1 VFCARIWGRVW
12 VPGLQGALVA
22 TASFSFGC
30 NTHTVRIITRTKIA
44 ANVVGSTFVIRIG
57 PPIVSVGRLVA
68 AHQNMSIETERVA
81 IVRAASMKTIFLGI
95 LGRIGCHLFIAKNF
109 YPISFPL
116 AYCFG
121 GLPGCSFVT

>member
-1 VFCARIWGRVW
+1 M
-12 VPGLQGALVA
+12 LQGALVA
-22 TASFSFGC
+22 ISSFSFGC
-30 NTHTVRIITRTKIA
+30 NIHAVRIIARTKIV
-44 ANVVGSTFVIRIG
+44 ANIAGSMFVIGIG
-57 PPIVSVGRLVA
+57 SPIVYVGRLVA